1 MKDDTVFDL
10 IAIIAGLIAWSYV
23 FGMWRMVRAR
33 SRLVLLVAVSFM
45 VLTRIA
51 FIVGMESH
59 VNWVAQHRALIGM
72 PVYVLLAA
80 GFGATYYE
88 LRDFHFDVPK
98 EKP

>member
-1 MKDDTVFDL
+1 MNVETFYDL
-10 IAIIAGLIAWSYV
+10 IAIIAGLVAWSYV
-23 FGMWRMVRAR
+23 WGMWRMVRAR
-33 SRLVLLVAVSFM
+33 SRLVLLVAISFM

-88 LRDFHFDVPK
+88 LRNFHFDVPK